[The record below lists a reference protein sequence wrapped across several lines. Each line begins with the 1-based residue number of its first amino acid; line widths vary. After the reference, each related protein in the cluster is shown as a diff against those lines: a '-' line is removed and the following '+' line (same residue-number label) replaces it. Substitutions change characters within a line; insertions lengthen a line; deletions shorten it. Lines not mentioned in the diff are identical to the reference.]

1 MTGEGE
7 ETQDARLLA
16 LEHPLLKMMFVLTT
30 SITILG
36 IIGIV
41 QLFGF
46 VREYQVKRSALF
58 DELTQLDKIDYLIH
72 LFEES
77 EKIYKLR
84 GNTNSEEDRD
94 NIDQLLELLNEL
106 SDQLD
111 ELHDMAPEEWHG
123 RPREKKKK

>member
-1 MTGEGE
+1 MTGAGGE
-7 ETQDARLLA
+7 LEEA
-16 LEHPLLKMMFVLTT
+16 LPALDDTALKMMFV
-30 SITILG
+30 SSIMITILG

-41 QLFGF
+41 HLFRF
-46 VREYQVKRSALF
+46 VRAFQEKRSVLF

-84 GNTNSEEDRD
+84 GNTNSEAQE
-94 NIDQLLELLNEL
+94 NLNHFLELLHEL

-111 ELHDMAPEEWHG
+111 ELHDMTPDVDYNG
-123 RPREKKKK
+123 RPREKKKE

>member
-1 MTGEGE
+1 ME
-7 ETQDARLLA
+7 EA
-16 LEHPLLKMMFVLTT
+16 LPALDDTALKMMFV
-30 SITILG
+30 SSIMITILG

-41 QLFGF
+41 HLFRF
-46 VREYQVKRSALF
+46 VRAFQEKRSVLF

-84 GNTNSEEDRD
+84 GNTNSEAQE
-94 NIDQLLELLNEL
+94 NLNHFLELLHEL

-111 ELHDMAPEEWHG
+111 ELHDMTPDVDYNG
-123 RPREKKKK
+123 RPREKKKE